1 MKILRQR
8 EIASLENFTVK
19 KKKKKLISRL
29 WKSRPRRTNFRV
41 SFRRGF
47 EAAVERSSGRVG
59 SAFESLPLSMQP
71 SQPPPSLPSN
81 VARSPTRTTEAPF
94 LRRVVRG
101 PGGRMSEET
110 ETHWHR
116 FHTLPFFYIWNIIKR
131 GKRGGNRLR
140 SSSERRALV
149 TNGRW
154 TGNATRILCFLN
166 NSKQSSIEFF

>member
-47 EAAVERSSGRVG
+47 EAAVERSSGGVG

-71 SQPPPSLPSN
+71 SQPPSLPPQQRC
-81 VARSPTRTTEAPF
+81 AFPYPDD
-94 LRRVVRG
+94 RG
-101 PGGRMSEET
+101 PVSSPSCSGAWWEDERGDRDPLAQIPHTSFFLHLKYHKTGET
-110 ETHWHR
+110 
-116 FHTLPFFYIWNIIKR
+116 
-131 GKRGGNRLR
+131 
-140 SSSERRALV
+140 
-149 TNGRW
+149 RW
-154 TGNATRILCFLN
+154 
-166 NSKQSSIEFF
+166 